1 MNWRLWLIKFFK
13 NVVINYNTMYIIF
26 IDIDKFFRH
35 NQQYFLYRTI
45 MIIESMMTIL
55 HITVRCGKRYDF
67 LLPLYIL
74 LLYNRVKPPKINV
87 CV

>member
-1 MNWRLWLIKFFK
+1 
-13 NVVINYNTMYIIF
+13 MYIIF

-87 CV
+87 RV